1 MDSSITK
8 PEQLAERLALAL
20 AGNLKCVAL
29 YGSAAAGDF
38 VPGASNFNVLVVADR
53 LDIAALNAA
62 SPVIKD
68 WSHLGHPTPLVFT
81 TQQLADSTDAFPLE
95 LLDIQ
100 QSRRI
105 LWGSDLLADMQID
118 TSHLR
123 RQIERELSGK
133 LLKLR
138 ARYLTAKHD
147 HEAVNDLMLNS
158 LSTFLVLFRAAL
170 RLYQPTVPDVK
181 LDALHA
187 LAKHISFET
196 RPFELLFAL
205 KQHTGE
211 SRSNLP
217 DVSFASY
224 LAAIEHITAAV
235 NEFNQFSEKKS

>member
-1 MDSSITK
+1 MDSKITK
-8 PEQLAERLALAL
+8 PEHLAERLTNAL

-53 LDIAALNAA
+53 LDVAALNAA
-62 SPVIKD
+62 SPAIKE
-68 WSHLGHPTPLVFT
+68 WSQLGHPTPLFFT

-100 QSRRI
+100 QSRQI
-105 LWGSDLLADMQID
+105 LWGADMLADMKID
-118 TSHLR
+118 TAHLR

-138 ARYLTAKHD
+138 ARYLVARHD
-147 HEAVNDLMLNS
+147 HEAVNDLMQHS

-170 RLYQPTVPDVK
+170 RLYQPTVPEVK
-181 LDALHA
+181 LDALQA

-196 RPFELLFAL
+196 RPFEQLFAL
-205 KQHTGE
+205 KQQTGE

-224 LAAIEHITAAV
+224 VAAIERVTAAV
-235 NEFNQFSEKKS
+235 NEFNQPSEKKS

>member
-1 MDSSITK
+1 MDSNFTK
-8 PEQLAERLALAL
+8 PEQLAERLANAL
-20 AGNLKCVAL
+20 AGNLRCVAL

-38 VPGASNFNVLVVADR
+38 VPGASNFNLLVVADR
-53 LDIAALNAA
+53 LDVAALNTARPA
-62 SPVIKD
+62 IKE
-68 WSHLGHPTPLVFT
+68 WSHLGHPTPLFFT
-81 TQQLADSTDAFPLE
+81 TRELAGSTDAFPLE

-105 LWGSDLLADMQID
+105 LWGADLLADLKID
-118 TSHLR
+118 SGHLR

-138 ARYLTAKHD
+138 ARYLVAKHD
-147 HEAVNDLMLNS
+147 DDAVNDLMLHS

-170 RLYQPTVPDVK
+170 RLYQPAVPDVK

-196 RPFELLFAL
+196 RPFEQLFAL
-205 KQHTGE
+205 KSQTGE

-217 DVSFASY
+217 DASFAAY
-224 LAAIEHITAAV
+224 IAAIERVTAVV
-235 NEFNQFSEKKS
+235 NEFNQPSETKS

>member
-1 MDSSITK
+1 MDSKITK
-8 PEQLAERLALAL
+8 PEQLAEQLAISL

-53 LDIAALNAA
+53 LDVAALNAA
-62 SPVIKD
+62 SPAIKE
-68 WSHLGHPTPLVFT
+68 WSHLGHPTPLFFT
-81 TQQLADSTDAFPLE
+81 TQQLAYSTDAFPLE

-105 LWGSDLLADMQID
+105 LWGADLLADMMID
-118 TSHLR
+118 SVHLR

-138 ARYLTAKHD
+138 ARYLVAKHD

-170 RLYQPTVPDVK
+170 RLYQPAVPDVK

-187 LAKHISFET
+187 LAKHISFEA
-196 RPFELLFAL
+196 RPFEQLFAL
-205 KQHTGE
+205 KSQTGE

-224 LAAIEHITAAV
+224 VAAIERVTAAV
-235 NEFNQFSEKKS
+235 NEYNQPSEKKS

>member
-1 MDSSITK
+1 MDSKITK
-8 PEQLAERLALAL
+8 PEQLAERLATAL

-38 VPGASNFNVLVVADR
+38 VPGVSNYNILIVANRIDV
-53 LDIAALNAA
+53 AALNAA
-62 SPVIKD
+62 SPAIKE
-68 WSHLGHPTPLVFT
+68 WSGLGHPTPLFFT

-105 LWGSDLLADMQID
+105 LWGDDLLANLKADAA
-118 TSHLR
+118 HLR
-123 RQIERELSGK
+123 RQVERELTGK

-138 ARYLTAKHD
+138 ARYLISKHD
-147 HEAVNDLMLNS
+147 HEAVNDLMLHS

-181 LDALHA
+181 LDAA
-187 LAKHISFET
+187 RSLAQHISFDIH
-196 RPFELLFAL
+196 PFELLTAL
-205 KQHTGE
+205 KEQTGE

-217 DVSFASY
+217 DVSFDSY
-224 LAAIEHITAAV
+224 LAAIEHVTAAV
-235 NEFNQFSEKKS
+235 NAYQQPSEKK

>member
-1 MDSSITK
+1 METK
-8 PEQLAERLALAL
+8 ISTPEQLAERLASAL

-38 VPGASNFNVLVVADR
+38 VPGASNFNVLIVADR
-53 LDIAALNAA
+53 LDVPALNAA
-62 SPVIKD
+62 SPAIKE
-68 WSHLGHPTPLVFT
+68 WSKLDHPTPLCFT
-81 TQQLADSTDAFPLE
+81 TQQLANSTDAFPLE

-105 LWGSDLLADMQID
+105 LWGNDVLADLKIE
-118 TSHLR
+118 SAHLR

-138 ARYLTAKHD
+138 ARHLTANHD
-147 HEAVNDLMLNS
+147 HEAVNDLMLHS

-181 LDALHA
+181 MDALHA
-187 LAKHISFET
+187 LAKHISFEA
-196 RPFELLFAL
+196 RPFEQLFAL
-205 KQHTGE
+205 KQQTGE

-224 LAAIEHITAAV
+224 LAAIERVTTAV
-235 NEFNQFSEKKS
+235 NEYNQPSEKKS

>member
-1 MDSSITK
+1 MDSKITK
-8 PEQLAERLALAL
+8 PEQLAERLATAL
-20 AGNLKCVAL
+20 DGNLKCVAL

-53 LDIAALNAA
+53 LDVTALNAA
-62 SPVIKD
+62 SPAIKE
-68 WSHLGHPTPLVFT
+68 WSHLGHPTPLFFT

-105 LWGSDLLADMQID
+105 LWGADLLADLKID
-118 TSHLR
+118 TAHLR

-138 ARYLTAKHD
+138 ARYLVAKHE
-147 HEAVNDLMLNS
+147 HEAVNDLMLHS

-196 RPFELLFAL
+196 RPFEQLFAL
-205 KQHTGE
+205 KSQTGE

-224 LAAIEHITAAV
+224 VAAIERVTVAV
-235 NEFNQFSEKKS
+235 NEYNQPSEKKS

>member
-1 MDSSITK
+1 MASKITK
-8 PEQLAERLALAL
+8 PEELAQRLANSL
-20 AGNLKCVAL
+20 AGNLKCIAL

-38 VPGASNFNVLVVADR
+38 LPGVSNFNVLVVADR
-53 LDIAALNAA
+53 LDVAALNTA
-62 SPVIKD
+62 SPVIKE
-68 WSHLGHPTPLVFT
+68 WSQLGHPTPLFFT
-81 TQQLADSTDAFPLE
+81 TQQLANSTDAFPLE

-105 LWGSDLLADMQID
+105 LWGDDLLAGLKID
-118 TSHLR
+118 SAHLR

-147 HEAVNDLMLNS
+147 HEAASDLMLHS
-158 LSTFLVLFRAAL
+158 LSTFLVLFRATL
-170 RLYQPTVPDVK
+170 RLYQPVVPDVK

-196 RPFELLFAL
+196 RPFEQLFAL
-205 KQHTGE
+205 KQQTGE

-217 DVSFASY
+217 DANFAAY
-224 LAAIEHITAAV
+224 LAAIERVTAAV
-235 NEFNQFSEKKS
+235 NDYNQPNEKKS